1 MVYELKATNQKSYY
15 GKATVIELSNVKYLK
30 SYDTIVC
37 YLVNNTLYKS
47 WNDYSATTMKHIN
60 SFLKANNMDT
70 ISKKEWEIFV
80 PYRQITLKQH
90 NAILNHI
97 WES

>member
-1 MVYELKATNQKSYY
+1 MVYELKADKQKSYY

-70 ISKKEWEIFV
+70 LSKKEWESV
-80 PYRQITLKQH
+80 PFKQISSAQYKIIE
-90 NAILNHI
+90 NII
-97 WES
+97 RES

>member
-1 MVYELKATNQKSYY
+1 MVYELKPTSQKSYY

-47 WNDYSATTMKHIN
+47 WNDYSATTMKHVN

-70 ISKKEWEIFV
+70 LSKKEWESVSF
-80 PYRQITLKQH
+80 K
-90 NAILNHI
+90 HI
-97 WES
+97 SSAHYKIIENIIRES